1 MTRRIRGFLWFF
13 LFCGFFSLAFTPA
26 YEIADA
32 LLLAFLLT
40 SMIVATGMKLWNMW
54 KYRSDPRMFE
64 LHISSGQGGLWERCW
79 RLWALDEHDED
90 KDPK

>member
-1 MTRRIRGFLWFF
+1 MTRRIRGLLWFF

-40 SMIVATGMKLWNMW
+40 FLIVATGMKLWNMW
-54 KYRSDPRMFE
+54 KYRSDPQRMFE
-64 LHISSGQGGLWERCW
+64 LHISSGQGGLWERRW
-79 RLWALDEHDED
+79 RHWFLDEHDED
-90 KDPK
+90 KSS